1 MSLAEG
7 LTASGVAPEL
17 WVQHSDRLAR
27 GDGIVARHMVELA
40 LWALKAGIKVRCV
53 QDDQTFDDLLF
64 ALLAGRASHH
74 ESARKGRTVAAGL
87 KRAAER
93 GEHHGVKVDGYRIAV
108 DVDNGRVTKRL
119 EFDPERR
126 ELFKLI
132 FAMALTGST
141 GAEIVR
147 ALNAAGHLTK
157 PWRKR
162 HSPAPFTRSRV
173 SRILRN
179 PRYAGLST
187 HRGQLSGSGLWP
199 AYISPAEHEVI
210 QSRRKPVPGAGVA
223 RLPRQAYLLCTVAVC
238 GVCGSK
244 MTSLNGTPRRQDGLR
259 SRRYLCRSHQEPG
272 GCAAPPLDAAVADL
286 AVARSL
292 RWLLAGGGE
301 LGGEGGAIP
310 CSGGGRD
317 LDGVG
322 RAPRLLRDS
331 DTSALMRA
339 VSDAARSGDV
349 PAAERG
355 LEALVTH
362 SYARGQRAA
371 GLRAASVIDRNGGVD
386 FPLADF
392 DAWIAADLTGT
403 HVARPEV
410 DGRLALILRQH
421 FTDFSLRHAS
431 DGIEITVSRRPVPER
446 LPDGR
451 FASASGPACRPKVL
465 RAHHGIWESSRRTAG
480 YHRRVHT
487 WWSDTEILDA
497 ISAWTIA
504 HRAPPNTRDWA
515 VAADSHP
522 TAAVVTAR
530 FATWGAAIRASLV
543 VPARP

>member
-1 MSLAEG
+1 MALTAAVLSSRVRETAPAGGAGGEQVTDPVLAERSPAAARVAVVNALIPCVIYAAKSTEDVRGSNVTQIADCRVAIAAAGGRDVAGVFADEKASGFSASRGPALTSAMSLAEG
-7 LTASGVAPEL
+7 LTASGVAAEL

-74 ESARKGRTVAAGL
+74 ESARKGRAVAAGL

-179 PRYAGLST
+179 PRYAGLSA

-199 AYISPAEHEVI
+199 AYISPAEYEVI

-301 LGGEGGAIP
+301 LGGEEGAIP

-317 LDGVG
+317 LDGIGV
-322 RAPRLLRDS
+322 APRLIRDS

-355 LEALVTH
+355 LEALVSH
-362 SYARGQRAA
+362 S
-371 GLRAASVIDRNGGVD
+371 
-386 FPLADF
+386 
-392 DAWIAADLTGT
+392 
-403 HVARPEV
+403 
-410 DGRLALILRQH
+410 
-421 FTDFSLRHAS
+421 
-431 DGIEITVSRRPVPER
+431 
-446 LPDGR
+446 
-451 FASASGPACRPKVL
+451 
-465 RAHHGIWESSRRTAG
+465 
-480 YHRRVHT
+480 
-487 WWSDTEILDA
+487 
-497 ISAWTIA
+497 
-504 HRAPPNTRDWA
+504 
-515 VAADSHP
+515 
-522 TAAVVTAR
+522 
-530 FATWGAAIRASLV
+530 
-543 VPARP
+543 